1 MFGSENF
8 MRWTGWFGFAVL
20 CFLAATSWVIPQTAG
35 ALPPLE
41 ERGLLFGVVGVV
53 ALLFSLR
60 GGWRRE
66 EIASYL
72 RVAGASV
79 GFFGVPGAVAE
90 FAGSSV
96 PAITRSALFALT
108 PVVVVIAVAAGDM
121 VAGEERGARRFLVP
135 ALTGAGGLLLLLPVE
150 ISSSLRGRVMMG
162 AVGAV
167 VVIAG
172 VSSVWLY
179 RLLREIRLVNAIALV
194 GLANA
199 LFLLVCDVLRD
210 GIVWRWTD
218 VISVASISS
227 VVDVTEVLLIVWLLR
242 DLPPI
247 RFSSRYLVIPLV
259 TVLESYFV
267 ERPEVSARMVG
278 GTILLSAGAGI
289 LLFLRPR
296 EEETVL
302 SLR

>member
-1 MFGSENF
+1 

-20 CFLAATSWVIPQTAG
+20 CFLAATSWIIPKTAG

-60 GGWRRE
+60 RGWRRE
-66 EIASYL
+66 EGASYL
-72 RVAGASV
+72 RVAGAGV
-79 GFFGVPGAVAE
+79 GFFGVPGVVAE
-90 FAGSSV
+90 FAGRSV
-96 PAITRSALFALT
+96 PAITRSALFALA

-121 VAGEERGARRFLVP
+121 VVGEERGARRFLVP
-135 ALTGAGGLLLLLPVE
+135 ALIGAGGLLLLLPVE
-150 ISSSLRGRVMMG
+150 ISNSLRGRVMMG
-162 AVGAV
+162 TVGAAV
-167 VVIAG
+167 VLAG

-179 RLLREIRLVNAIALV
+179 QLLREIRLANAIALV
-194 GLANA
+194 GFANA
-199 LFLLVCDVLRD
+199 LFFLVCAALRD

-218 VISVASISS
+218 VISVVSVSS
-227 VVDVTEVLLIVWLLR
+227 FVDVAEVLLIVWLLR
-242 DLPPI
+242 NMSPI

-259 TVLESYFV
+259 TVLESYVV
-267 ERPEVSARMVG
+267 ERPEVTARMAG
-278 GTILLSAGAGI
+278 GTILLAAGAGM
-289 LLFLRPR
+289 LLFLRAR